1 MLEENVPSVGEMT
14 CLVLGHHSDLIPGSS
29 DIVHPAEVAHECAV
43 GPPPIPSLVGDFRC
57 SYWGLTMEK
66 TFCSRLSVFYFT
78 GVYFKNAVERTPAS

>member
-1 MLEENVPSVGEMT
+1 MLEENVPSVGEVT
-14 CLVLGHHSDLIPGSS
+14 CLVLGHPCGLIPSS
-29 DIVHPAEVAHECAV
+29 DTVHPAEVAHESAV

-78 GVYFKNAVERTPAS
+78 GVYFKNAVKRTPAS